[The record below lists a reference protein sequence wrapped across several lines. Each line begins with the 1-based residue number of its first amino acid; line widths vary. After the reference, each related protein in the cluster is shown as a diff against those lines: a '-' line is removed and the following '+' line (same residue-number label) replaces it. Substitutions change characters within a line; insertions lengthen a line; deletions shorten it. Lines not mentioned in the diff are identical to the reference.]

1 MTLFVSEVWMNLRK
15 NTLDFIS
22 SRGNQVNIIHPFT
35 VEYTVR
41 NMHVAMLNYSY
52 NLKEST
58 VLNGTDVLVINRST
72 KVAYPLVLRGS
83 NISLVYDNAK
93 LLHRLIGKVIE
104 YISHCYPERKFKA
117 GNRIY
122 IGNTLEINEIVHL
135 VIGSNGG
142 VSLIITKLDGTW
154 VVDKSNLVPLL
165 EMDLK
170 SIPDEFLMFL
180 DEHLEVKSNNLTE
193 HKLDELQMRSS
204 IHDLEYE
211 GDQHE

>member
-58 VLNGTDVLVINRST
+58 VLNGTDVLVTNRST

-154 VVDKSNLVPLL
+154 VDKSNLVPLL

>member
-22 SRGNQVNIIHPFT
+22 SPDYHVNIIHPFT

-58 VLNGTDVLVINRST
+58 VLNGTDVLVTNRST

-122 IGNTLEINEIVHL
+122 IGTREINEIVHL

-142 VSLIITKLDGTW
+142 VSLIITKLDGTC
-154 VVDKSNLVPLL
+154 VDKSNLVPLL

>member
-58 VLNGTDVLVINRST
+58 VLNGTDILVTNRST

-154 VVDKSNLVPLL
+154 VDKSNLVPLL

>member
-35 VEYTVR
+35 VEYRVR

-58 VLNGTDVLVINRST
+58 VLNGTDVLVTNRST

-154 VVDKSNLVPLL
+154 VDKSNLVPLL

>member
-35 VEYTVR
+35 VEYRVR

-58 VLNGTDVLVINRST
+58 VLNGTDILVTNRST

-154 VVDKSNLVPLL
+154 VDKSNLVPLL

>member
-58 VLNGTDVLVINRST
+58 VLNGTDILVTNRST

-154 VVDKSNLVPLL
+154 VDKSNLVPLL

-204 IHDLEYE
+204 IRDLEYE

>member
-41 NMHVAMLNYSY
+41 NMHVTMLNYSY

-58 VLNGTDVLVINRST
+58 VLNGTDVLVTNRST

-154 VVDKSNLVPLL
+154 VDKSNLVPLL

>member
-58 VLNGTDVLVINRST
+58 VLNGTDILVTNRST

-154 VVDKSNLVPLL
+154 VDKSNLVPLL

-193 HKLDELQMRSS
+193 LQMRSS

>member
-154 VVDKSNLVPLL
+154 VDKSNLVPLL

>member
-58 VLNGTDVLVINRST
+58 VLNGTDVLVTNRST

-142 VSLIITKLDGTW
+142 VSLIISKLDGTW
-154 VVDKSNLVPLL
+154 VDKSNLVPLL

-193 HKLDELQMRSS
+193 LQMRSS

>member
-41 NMHVAMLNYSY
+41 NMHVTMLNYSY

-154 VVDKSNLVPLL
+154 VDKSNLVPLL

>member
-58 VLNGTDVLVINRST
+58 VLNGTDVLVTNRST

-142 VSLIITKLDGTW
+142 VSLIITKLDGAW
-154 VVDKSNLVPLL
+154 GNKSNLVPLL

-193 HKLDELQMRSS
+193 LQMRSS

>member
-58 VLNGTDVLVINRST
+58 VLNGTDILVTNRST

-142 VSLIITKLDGTW
+142 VSLIISKLDGTW
-154 VVDKSNLVPLL
+154 VDKSNLVPLL

-193 HKLDELQMRSS
+193 LQMRSS